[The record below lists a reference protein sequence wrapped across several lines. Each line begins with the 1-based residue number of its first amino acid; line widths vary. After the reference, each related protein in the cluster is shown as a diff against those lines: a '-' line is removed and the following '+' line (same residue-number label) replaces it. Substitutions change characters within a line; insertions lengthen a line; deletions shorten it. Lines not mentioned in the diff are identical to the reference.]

1 MAASEDSSLP
11 SIPNKIYPDSTDD
24 QTPCISL
31 FSKALNGQ
39 HIIMKI
45 HASNTSKLKRYYQIV
60 PAVFL
65 SALILTACQKTPEP
79 EAVDE
84 TPVETTDQTTP
95 VTTNINVADPNDDN
109 ANEDTA
115 SSADP
120 ERDVSLTQLEDN
132 LEATDASSTNANTAA
147 SPEQAIKG
155 AQITDVRYKSAAG
168 ESLSVVFETS
178 AAGLLNAI
186 VTLPNKPKMTLTAP
200 EGQGNNPTYRSSDGN
215 IQLVSHA
222 GGGTIDLIQ
231 NNKITSFDA
240 VSADAEVVAE

>member
-1 MAASEDSSLP
+1 M
-11 SIPNKIYPDSTDD
+11 N
-24 QTPCISL
+24 
-31 FSKALNGQ
+31 
-39 HIIMKI
+39 I

-79 EAVDE
+79 EAAEE
-84 TPVETTDQTTP
+84 TPVETKEQTTP
-95 VTTNINVADPNDDN
+95 VTTNINVADPNDNN

-120 ERDVSLTQLEDN
+120 ERDVNLTQLEDN
-132 LEATDASSTNANTAA
+132 LESTDTSSTNASAA
-147 SPEQAIKG
+147 PSPEQAIKG

-215 IQLVSHA
+215 TQLVSHA

-231 NNKITSFDA
+231 NNKITSFEA